1 MRISTCALAALLAA
15 ALPLQAQDGKRPDDV
30 LQRRDG
36 GIVVGRVLKL
46 DADTVEILI
55 NGEKEP
61 RRLGLKD
68 LQPYSVYR
76 LKLDRADKANG
87 AARLVLGEFC
97 ISNGLYFQAAKE
109 FEEAARLDKSLE
121 EKALKRR
128 EEAHTEDG
136 RARFEEA
143 KRLATDLKYED
154 ANKICQVLIEK
165 YADTAY
171 ADEARKLVAKV
182 AEDVAKANEAKKLQL
197 QEKKDAKA
205 EAKAQV
211 AEKQEKDLS
220 GRTAELIEDATKS
233 WLDGLDAE
241 PKNLTRADKSWKA
254 SEAGLIQAKRNV
266 EALLKSNDP
275 EILRKAK
282 ELDAAADVILV
293 KTYFRLG
300 RMWAVE
306 LSYPTALEWLNKAT
320 RVPHD
325 AAMDHLLNEVLLTI
339 SQLKMR
345 ERAAGRGY

>member
-1 MRISTCALAALLAA
+1 MRRTIGFLAVLLTT
-15 ALPLQAQDGKRPDDV
+15 ALPLAAQEGKRPDDV

-36 GIVVGRVLKL
+36 GIVVGRVLRL

-76 LKLDRADKANG
+76 LKLDRADKSNG
-87 AARLVLGEFC
+87 PSRLALGEFC
-97 ISNGLYFQAAKE
+97 IANGLYFQAAKE

-128 EEAHTEDG
+128 EEAHNEDG

-143 KRLATDLKYED
+143 KRLATELKYED

-171 ADEARKLVAKV
+171 GEEARKLVAKV

-197 QEKKDAKA
+197 QEKKEAKA

-211 AEKQEKDLS
+211 LEKQEKDLVA
-220 GRTAELIEDATKS
+220 RTADLIEEATKS

-254 SEAGLIQAKRNV
+254 SEAGLLQAKRNA
-266 EALLKSNDP
+266 EALLKSADV
-275 EILRKAK
+275 EVVRKAK

-293 KTYFRLG
+293 KTYYRLG